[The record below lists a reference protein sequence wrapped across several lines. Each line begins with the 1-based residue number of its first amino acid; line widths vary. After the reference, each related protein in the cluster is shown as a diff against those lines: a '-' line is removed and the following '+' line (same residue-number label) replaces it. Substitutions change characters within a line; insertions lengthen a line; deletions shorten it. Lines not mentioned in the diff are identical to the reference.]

1 MAELDLHVGRS
12 QRDRARLD
20 GEVEAEDVFDAAAL
34 VSKQGLE
41 AAREAGVHLGRD
53 RGETGARSGRDLG
66 RDLGRE
72 KSEIWGDL
80 AAPL

>member
-1 MAELDLHVGRS
+1 MADLDLHVGRS
-12 QRDRARLD
+12 QRDCARLD

-53 RGETGARSGRDLG
+53 WGEIGARFGARFG
-66 RDLGRE
+66 AR
-72 KSEIWGDL
+72 KSEIWGDIAADL